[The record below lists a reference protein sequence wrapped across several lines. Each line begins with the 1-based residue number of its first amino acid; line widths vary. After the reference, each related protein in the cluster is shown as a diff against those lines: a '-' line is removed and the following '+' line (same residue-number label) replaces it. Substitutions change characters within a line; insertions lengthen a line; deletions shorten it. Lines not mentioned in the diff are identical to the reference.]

1 MQARIDTW
9 IIPELPRQTH
19 QISKPRE
26 TFEREGPLISLVVP
40 VGWSIRIR
48 KVQAIHGST
57 RSFLTKVSTLQ
68 IKTWVFLVSSSWL
81 LLYVSGEVLTAH
93 EESHACR
100 YCWGAAHIADEEESA
115 KPGNRKYAPDRLVD
129 MVHIKLEVTPDFRQ
143 RTVTGTASFRFVPLG
158 KPLETL
164 RLDGVNLDIRN
175 VQGSVEIADYVST
188 AEDLK
193 ITFRKPIPVGQG
205 ATVSVEYSAE
215 PRRGLYFRTPE
226 LGYPAVDTH
235 LFTQGEPQTSSH
247 WFPCHD
253 YPNERC
259 STEIICTVPADMT
272 VLSNG
277 VLVSEK
283 VTGNLKTVHWS
294 QEKPH
299 VAYLVSLV
307 AGYFSKFE
315 DTSASV
321 PLAFYSQPSVAEY
334 AKNSFGDTAS
344 IMTFFESEI
353 GVAFPWDK
361 YYQVTVRDFM
371 FGGMENT
378 SVTTLAHRTIVPD
391 SMENVNAMRVRTLD
405 AHEMAHQW
413 FGDLVTCKDWSQL
426 WLNEGFA
433 TYYSYLY
440 EEHKCGHEA
449 LLYRLYQ
456 DAKNKILVRSKDR
469 RPIVYRQY
477 NHPFEQFDYRAYPKG
492 SWVLHMLRS
501 QLGEKLYRKCI
512 RVYLEKHALTS
523 VTTPDLIKVLEETSG
538 RSLDQFFDQWVFH
551 ARQPSLKVKYR
562 WLTEDRLAHV
572 TVEQTHKVDDD
583 VLMFEIPTKLRFY
596 VGEKVVDHDIHISE
610 RKHDFYVSL
619 PEKPTIVRFD
629 PDYTVLADVT
639 FKKADKLLLAQLKN
653 QKDVIGRILAIHEL
667 GKRGTIEAVKGLGA
681 VLKKDSYFGVQVE
694 AAQAL
699 AKIDRE
705 EALAPLEKGLG
716 TRDARVRMAVVEAIG
731 KRYSPEAR
739 ELLLRVAQR
748 EKNPAIASAAI
759 QSLGKYRETT
769 VQQAL
774 LAALKEDSFRNM
786 LTVAAV
792 SALAKQK
799 DASLYVEVMD
809 ALKQKEAGFLTYD
822 LQDCLKDLGSACR
835 YMEDSQAVSTNDKGQ
850 VEQFLSGYLGH
861 PKRSLRLAAIE
872 ALGNLGDSRSLA
884 LLESLTDPDSN
895 DPMAVAAGK
904 AVKQIAKSA
913 PLVPR
918 ELSELR
924 EVVGELQDES
934 QKLRQEL
941 DEIRSRMEAKAN

>member
-1 MQARIDTW
+1 M
-9 IIPELPRQTH
+9 
-19 QISKPRE
+19 
-26 TFEREGPLISLVVP
+26 
-40 VGWSIRIR
+40 
-48 KVQAIHGST
+48 
-57 RSFLTKVSTLQ
+57 
-68 IKTWVFLVSSSWL
+68 
-81 LLYVSGEVLTAH
+81 
-93 EESHACR
+93 
-100 YCWGAAHIADEEESA
+100 
-115 KPGNRKYAPDRLVD
+115 
-129 MVHIKLEVTPDFRQ
+129 
-143 RTVTGTASFRFVPLG
+143 
-158 KPLETL
+158 
-164 RLDGVNLDIRN
+164 GVNLAIRN
-175 VQGSVEIADYVST
+175 VQGSVEIADFVST

-205 ATVSVEYSAE
+205 ASVEVEYLAE

-259 STEIICTVPADMT
+259 STEILCTVPADMT

-283 VTGNLKTVHWS
+283 VSGDLKTVHWS

-307 AGYFSKFE
+307 AGYFSKLE

-321 PLAFYSQPSVAEY
+321 PLAFYSQPSAAEH
-334 AKNSFGDTAS
+334 AQNSFGDTAS
-344 IMTFFESEI
+344 IMKFFESEI

-378 SVTTLAHRTIVPD
+378 SVTTLAHRTLTPS
-391 SMENVNAMRVRTLD
+391 SMENVNEVRVRSLD

-413 FGDLVTCKDWSQL
+413 FGDFVTCKDWSQL

-440 EEHKCGHEA
+440 EGHKAGRDA
-449 LLYRLYQ
+449 LLYRLYF
-456 DAKNKILVRSKDR
+456 DAQNKILVRKKDR
-469 RPIVYRQY
+469 RPIVYRRY
-477 NHPFEQFDYRAYPKG
+477 NLPLEQFDYRAYPKG

-501 QLGEKLYRKCI
+501 QLGDELFRKCI
-512 RVYLEKHALTS
+512 RRYLEKHALTS

-538 RSLDQFFDQWVFH
+538 RSLEKFFDQWVYH
-551 ARQPSLKVKYR
+551 ARQPSLKVKYQ
-562 WLTEDRLAHV
+562 WLAEDKLAHV

-583 VLMFEIPTKLRFY
+583 VLLFEIPTKLRFH
-596 VGEKVVDHDIHISE
+596 VGGQVIDREIEISE
-610 RKHDFYVSL
+610 KKHDFYVSL

-629 PDYTVLADVT
+629 PEYTVLADVE
-639 FKKADKLLLAQLKN
+639 FKKADKLLLAQLEN
-653 QKDVIGRILAIHEL
+653 PKDVIGRVLAVKKL
-667 GKRGTIEAVKGLGA
+667 GKRGTIKAVNALGA
-681 VLKKDSYFGVQVE
+681 VLKEDAYYGVQVE

-699 AKIDRE
+699 AKMDRA
-705 EALAPLEKGLG
+705 EALEQLKKGLV
-716 TRDARVRMAVVEAIG
+716 TKDARVRIAVVEAIG
-731 KRYSPEAR
+731 KRYSPQAKQ
-739 ELLLRVAQR
+739 LLLRVAQG
-748 EKNPAIASAAI
+748 EKNPAIAAAAVRG
-759 QSLGKYRETT
+759 LGKYREKR
-769 VQQAL
+769 VQGAL
-774 LAALKEDSFRNM
+774 LAALKENSFRNM
-786 LTVAAV
+786 LSVAAF
-792 SALAKQK
+792 SAIAKQK
-799 DASLYVEVMD
+799 DASLYGELMV
-809 ALKQKEAGFLTYD
+809 ALKQKEAGFLTRD
-822 LQDCLKDLGSACR
+822 LQDCLKNLGSACR
-835 YMEDSQAVSTNDKGQ
+835 YMEDSQSASSDSKGR

-884 LLESLTDPDSN
+884 LLESLTDPDSR

-904 AVKQIAKSA
+904 AVKRIAKSA

-924 EVVGELQDES
+924 EVVGELQDEGK
-934 QKLRQEL
+934 KLRQEV
-941 DEIRSRMEAKAN
+941 DEMRSQREAKPN